1 MRWEKSACAFALTE
15 QGRVIRNTRSAARRS
30 STATAPPA
38 RRQHPFCP
46 ACRQPLADCRCA
58 ALKAAADG
66 GFAYDQMLEAGNKEG
81 EALIMGAVTA
91 LVTQTASIE
100 RAVTVLGLTPT
111 GFEGSDSLDNPSAVF
126 Q

>member
-1 MRWEKSACAFALTE
+1 
-15 QGRVIRNTRSAARRS
+15 
-30 STATAPPA
+30 
-38 RRQHPFCP
+38 
-46 ACRQPLADCRCA
+46 
-58 ALKAAADG
+58 
-66 GFAYDQMLEAGNKEG
+66 
-81 EALIMGAVTA
+81 MGAVTA